1 MDFRKCAS
9 FPPARVCLALTVA
22 MGLGACAD
30 APTGTIEPALHASI
44 SLRAPTPSDAQTLA
58 RGLALAMRDPS
69 IRGDVHNAMR
79 ASRFNEHKLV
89 LQDLLNGPEG
99 KKLLT
104 AISAGLGQTPS
115 SIKNAV
121 ANLPALDFYLPF
133 MTQRQSWKSTAD
145 VYVATTFDPDAA
157 AIIAYGSNGRTLTLR
172 KDQGVPTVPLM
183 ILHPAEPKVTNNA
196 PLATSVAEV
205 IESPTESRAASN
217 SVSSPPSS
225 GSFSILPGG
234 GGGGGGG
241 GGPAPGT
248 YINHFNIKQDDG
260 WFGNSEMRFYSFAEV
275 GWEFHQG
282 LNGTSWF
289 LIANHECA
297 KGTYSQDG
305 VDTSGGYDGLFPI
318 SPTVTRGSGILTCDG
333 LQAQYAIHI
342 MEADGGLNG
351 DDDDYGWRIYA
362 GGGYPSGA
370 MYDPVVNS
378 FYVETFPNGLYL
390 PLDDGHRSA
399 YLRIIVY

>member
-89 LQDLLNGPEG
+89 LQDLLNGPDG
-99 KKLLT
+99 KKLLS
-104 AISAGLGQTPS
+104 AISSGLGQTPS

-157 AIIAYGSNGRTLTLR
+157 AITAYGSNGRTLTLR
-172 KDQGVPTVPLM
+172 QDQGVPTVPLM

-196 PLATSVAEV
+196 PLAASVAEV
-205 IESPTESRAASN
+205 IESPAESPAAAS
-217 SVSSPPSS
+217 SISLPPR
-225 GSFSILPGG
+225 GVSFSMLPPPPGG
-234 GGGGGGG
+234 GGGGGSVQT
-241 GGPAPGT
+241 PPGT
-248 YINHFNIKQDDG
+248 YINHFNIKADDG
-260 WFGNSEMRFYSFAEV
+260 WFGNSEMRFRSYAISAWQFQ
-275 GWEFHQG
+275 QG
-282 LNGTSWF
+282 PNGTSWYLF
-289 LIANHECA
+289 GNLCD
-297 KGTYSQDG
+297 KGVYSQDG
-305 VDTSGGYDGLFPI
+305 IVTSVGYDGLYLI
-318 SPTVTRGSGILTCDG
+318 SPTVTRGSIQTCNG
-333 LQAQYAIHI
+333 LVAQYAIHI
-342 MEADGGLNG
+342 TEVDGDLNG
-351 DDDDYGWRIYA
+351 NDDDYGWRIYA
-362 GGGYPSGA
+362 AGNYPSGT
-370 MYDPVVNS
+370 MYDPYVNS
-378 FYVETFPNGLYL
+378 FYAETFPNGIYGL
-390 PLDDGHRSA
+390 LDDAHRTA